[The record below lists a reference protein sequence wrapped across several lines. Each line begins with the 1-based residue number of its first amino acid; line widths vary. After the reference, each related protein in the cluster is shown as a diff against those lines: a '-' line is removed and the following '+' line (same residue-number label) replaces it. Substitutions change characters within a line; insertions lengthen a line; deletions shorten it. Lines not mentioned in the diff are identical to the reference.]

1 MVGEDGSS
9 LDDREADKLYKAVT
23 SARFGNP
30 NTGFWLALGGW
41 TFNDNK

>member
-30 NTGFWLALGGW
+30 KTGFWLALGGW